1 MDIVSDL
8 QFSTSSVKTDL
19 LPTMAA
25 DEKTYQLDAGSTEI
39 SDVAVLNA
47 AREAKL
53 VRKIDLYL
61 IPALGLLY
69 LVAFLDRSVGR
80 LILDFVVF
88 SD

>member
-1 MDIVSDL
+1 
-8 QFSTSSVKTDL
+8 
-19 LPTMAA
+19 MAA
-25 DEKTYQLDAGSTEI
+25 DEKTYRLGENDSGSTEI
-39 SDVAVLNA
+39 SDVAVLTA

-80 LILDFVVF
+80 LILDCAVL